1 MRRTTTNLGLRTT
14 RHAPAGLI
22 SRVADNCFWFGRY
35 LERAESLARQLQ
47 AHRGLALDG
56 ELEPHRCWHPIVIV
70 TGESQNFHEFFGKG
84 PITDGDQVERYL
96 TWDER
101 CWVTLSRSVGAAR
114 ENARAIREVLSGEVW
129 ETVNEL
135 HLYIQGEGVKTFEHH
150 RDDFYRRVRQM
161 TQLAL
166 GLMRSTM
173 LHDTALDFIWL
184 GVMLERTNQT
194 ARLLDVHHHA
204 FFPSAPTPTSSES
217 SAATPATPSQ
227 AQTQTADSVD
237 TRFIA
242 PSVDARFIAPA
253 PTSGPTHQV
262 VETAVWLTLLR
273 ACSGLEPFM
282 KSNAGRVTPAAV
294 ARFLVADARFPRSI
308 TYGVHAAFERF
319 AYIRPPTDVDLPGG
333 EALARLARLD
343 AWLGNL
349 PETHNDLHAVLTHI
363 VDETATIAATI
374 GQELLGYGT

>member
-47 AHRGLALDG
+47 AHRGLGLDG
-56 ELEPHRCWHPIVIV
+56 ELTAHQCWHPIIVV
-70 TGESQNFHEFFGKG
+70 TGEGENFRTHYGST
-84 PITDGDQVERYL
+84 PITDGDTVERFL
-96 TWDER
+96 VWDER
-101 CWVTLSRSVGAAR
+101 CWVNLSRSVAAAR
-114 ENARAIREVLSGEVW
+114 ENARSIREVLSGEVW
-129 ETVNEL
+129 ETINEL
-135 HLYIQGEGVKTFEHH
+135 HLYLQNPAQGLATFEHQ
-150 RDDFYRRVRQM
+150 REDFYRKIRQM

-204 FFPSAPTPTSSES
+204 FVSTPISTSS
-217 SAATPATPSQ
+217 TPSQ
-227 AQTQTADSVD
+227 SQSQWQ
-237 TRFIA
+237 A
-242 PSVDARFIAPA
+242 PPSP
-253 PTSGPTHQV
+253 PTSTPPDAPLSTTAHQV
-262 VETAVWLTLLR
+262 IETAVWLTLLR
-273 ACSGLEPFM
+273 ACSGLEPFL

-308 TYGVHAAFERF
+308 TYGVHAAYERF
-319 AYIRPPTDVDLPGG
+319 CYLRPPADVDLPGG

-343 AWLGNL
+343 TWLASL
-349 PETHNDLHAVLTHI
+349 PETHADLHAILTHI
-363 VDETATIAATI
+363 VDETAQIAATI
-374 GQELLGYGT
+374 GKELLGYDA

>member
-35 LERAESLARQLQ
+35 LERTESLARQLQ
-47 AHRGLALDG
+47 AHRGLAIDG
-56 ELEPHRCWHPIVIV
+56 ELDPDHCWRPIVV
-70 TGESQNFHEFFGKG
+70 VSGESDSFHQHFGEG
-84 PITDGDQVERYL
+84 PIADGDVVERYL
-96 TWDER
+96 VWDER

-129 ETVNEL
+129 ETMNEL
-135 HLYIQGEGVKTFEHH
+135 HLYIQDQGRETFEHH
-150 RDDFYRRVRQM
+150 RDDFYRKVRQM
-161 TQLAL
+161 TQLVL

-173 LHDTALDFIWL
+173 LHDTALDFVWL

-194 ARLLDVHHHA
+194 ARLLDVHHHTFA
-204 FFPSAPTPTSSES
+204 
-217 SAATPATPSQ
+217 PATQSQ
-227 AQTQTADSVD
+227 SQS
-237 TRFIA
+237 
-242 PSVDARFIAPA
+242 DAAPA
-253 PTSGPTHQV
+253 PTHQV

-273 ACSGLEPFM
+273 ACSGLEPFL
-282 KSNAGRVTPAAV
+282 KSNAGRVTPAGV
-294 ARFLVADARFPRSI
+294 AHFLVADARFPRSI

-319 AYIRPPTDVDLPGG
+319 AYIRPPADVDLPGG

-343 AWLGNL
+343 AWLTSL

-363 VDETATIAATI
+363 VDETAHIAATI
-374 GQELLGYGT
+374 GRELLGYGD

>member
-22 SRVADNCFWFGRY
+22 SRVADCCFWFGRY

-56 ELEPHRCWHPIVIV
+56 ELSPQRCWYPVVVV
-70 TGESQNFHEFFGKG
+70 TGESESFGKHIG
-84 PITDGDQVERYL
+84 TAPITDGEVVERWL
-96 TWDER
+96 VWDER
-101 CWVTLSRSVGAAR
+101 CWVNLARSVAAAR
-114 ENARAIREVLSGEVW
+114 ENARSIREVLSGEVW

-135 HLYIQGEGVKTFEHH
+135 HLFLQTPSLGKATFEAH
-150 RDDFYRRVRQM
+150 RDDFYRKIRQM

-204 FFPSAPTPTSSES
+204 FTQVEAHSE
-217 SAATPATPSQ
+217 P
-227 AQTQTADSVD
+227 
-237 TRFIA
+237 
-242 PSVDARFIAPA
+242 
-253 PTSGPTHQV
+253 HQV
-262 VETAVWLTLLR
+262 IETAVWLTLLR
-273 ACSGLEPFM
+273 ACSGLEPFL

-319 AYIRPPTDVDLPGG
+319 AYIRPPADVDLPGG
-333 EALARLARLD
+333 EALARLASLD
-343 AWLGNL
+343 TWLASL
-349 PETHNDLHAVLTHI
+349 PESGVDLHQVLTHI
-363 VDETATIAATI
+363 VDETAQIAATI
-374 GQELLGYGT
+374 GQELLGYGE

>member
-56 ELEPHRCWHPIVIV
+56 ELEPHRCWQPIVIV
-70 TGESQNFHEFFGKG
+70 TGESENFRKHFGTG

-96 TWDER
+96 TWDDR
-101 CWVTLSRSVGAAR
+101 SWVTLSRSVGAAR

-135 HLYIQGEGVKTFEHH
+135 HLFIQDEGQRTFEHH
-150 RDDFYRRVRQM
+150 RDDFYRKVRQM

-204 FFPSAPTPTSSES
+204 FFPSAPTPTSAETSVT
-217 SAATPATPSQ
+217 APIAQSQ
-227 AQTQTADSVD
+227 SQTAPD
-237 TRFIA
+237 
-242 PSVDARFIAPA
+242 PS
-253 PTSGPTHQV
+253 SNPTHQV
-262 VETAVWLTLLR
+262 IETAVWLTLLR

-282 KSNAGRVTPAAV
+282 KSNSGRVTPAAV

-319 AYIRPPTDVDLPGG
+319 AYIRPPADVDLPGG
-333 EALARLARLD
+333 EALARLAALD
-343 AWLGNL
+343 AWLTSL

>member
-47 AHRGLALDG
+47 AHRGLGLDG
-56 ELEPHRCWHPIVIV
+56 ELEAHRCWNPIVV
-70 TGESQNFHEFFGKG
+70 VSGESENYHTHFGEG
-84 PITDGDQVERYL
+84 PIADGDLVERYL
-96 TWDER
+96 VWDDR
-101 CWVTLSRSVGAAR
+101 CWVTLSRSVAAAR

-129 ETVNEL
+129 ETINEL
-135 HLYIQGEGVKTFEHH
+135 HLYIQDEGRQVFEHH
-150 RDDFYRRVRQM
+150 RDDFYRKVRQM

-204 FFPSAPTPTSSES
+204 FAPAPSSAGSIASQSQSTDTASQTQSAVAKASAPTASSH
-217 SAATPATPSQ
+217 AAA
-227 AQTQTADSVD
+227 
-237 TRFIA
+237 
-242 PSVDARFIAPA
+242 
-253 PTSGPTHQV
+253 PTHQV
-262 VETAVWLTLLR
+262 IETAVWLTLLR
-273 ACSGLEPFM
+273 ACSGLEPFL
-282 KSNAGRVTPAAV
+282 KSNSGRVTPAAV

-343 AWLGNL
+343 AWLTSL

-363 VDETATIAATI
+363 VDETAHIAATI
-374 GQELLGYGT
+374 GKELLGYDA